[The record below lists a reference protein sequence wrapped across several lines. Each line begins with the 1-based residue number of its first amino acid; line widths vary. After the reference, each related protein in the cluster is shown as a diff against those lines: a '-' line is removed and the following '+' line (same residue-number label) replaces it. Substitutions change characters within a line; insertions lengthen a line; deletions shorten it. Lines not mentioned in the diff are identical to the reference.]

1 MKKLLAMFLAALC
14 MVLCLVPMTALA
26 ETETT
31 VPAEPVGNSETV
43 MPEVTIDVGGAN
55 MENEDYKID
64 DTRISLLKRNV
75 QYVLTGTT
83 DKRVSVWGNNNS
95 EEGLKEAHYIKLDN
109 ATINGGIV
117 VENSPVKMVVEVAD
131 GTVNTVKRLSAN
143 NLTISGSGTLNAE
156 SLNVT
161 QKTSYM
167 PSKLLISD
175 TTVTVTEPA
184 NSGDSCEWNG
194 ECVLSGNAT
203 VTYISQNDYSPL
215 KMGVKSG
222 DPTHSMTLKDNAK
235 LYCLHQNPDQAS
247 NYSVSGLEIFSGDL
261 TLEGNS
267 YLEAQG
273 RPTNGKY
280 AGYGIITQNNI
291 SVKDNA
297 EIKTTATDVA
307 LSVGGTLEVS
317 GGTIAAESKGSNGI
331 YAGSAITITN
341 GAAVKVSGYWP
352 AIFAK
357 DKITIDGSTAEAKSE
372 ADVGIYSRNDDIEI
386 KNSIVKANA
395 AEDCDGILA
404 GGDVTVEGSWIETS
418 GDETYGEN
426 IKDSVRFNGKDGTVV
441 GNAKLPGDV
450 TVEDGMTLT
459 IPKDASLS
467 VGQGN
472 KLTNRGG
479 IKRDGALTK
488 DGGEIICVKHFGNA
502 VWTFDDKT
510 HTKTW
515 DCCGLV
521 EVQGEEHEMNGG
533 VCAKCG
539 YKVSQTVQPVYPDYD
554 EPMTATGVNDSM
566 ISALSTVRRGRR
578 ILATPIEL
586 DNIASQ
592 TALQKYADN
601 LAVKSMFATQK
612 IKFYT
617 AINPAHSVGDVIALY
632 NGELVGVYEETD
644 WKIEIRPG
652 ALMEHQAKKVVF
664 V

>member
-43 MPEVTIDVGGAN
+43 MPVVTIDVGGVN
-55 MENEDYKID
+55 TENENYKID

-95 EEGLKEAHYIKLDN
+95 EEGLKEAHYIRLDN
-109 ATINGGIV
+109 TTINGGIV

-143 NLTISGSGTLNAE
+143 DLTISGSGTLNAE

-247 NYSVSGLEIFSGDL
+247 NYSVSGLEIFHGDL

-297 EIKTTATDVA
+297 GIKTTATDVA

-331 YAGSAITITN
+331 YAGGAITITN
-341 GAAVKVSGYWP
+341 GAEVKASGYWP
-352 AIFAK
+352 AIFAEG
-357 DKITIDGSTAEAKSE
+357 KITIDGSTVEAESE
-372 ADVGIYSRNDDIEI
+372 ADVGIFSRNGDIEI
-386 KNSIVKANA
+386 KNSIVKADA
-395 AEDCDGILA
+395 AENYDGIRA

-426 IKDSVRFNGKDGTVV
+426 IKDSVRFNGKDGTVI

-472 KLTNRGG
+472 KLTNKGG
-479 IKRDGALTK
+479 IKRNGALTK

-539 YKVSQTVQPVYPDYD
+539 YRVNQSVYPDYD
-554 EPMTATGVNDSM
+554 EPTVKPSETEAPAQNNPAQNNQNNPAQDDDLKAPKTGESSLM
-566 ISALSTVRRGRR
+566 MLYALLLMSGAAAV
-578 ILATPIEL
+578 I
-586 DNIASQ
+586 
-592 TALQKYADN
+592 
-601 LAVKSMFATQK
+601 AVKK
-612 IKFYT
+612 
-617 AINPAHSVGDVIALY
+617 L
-632 NGELVGVYEETD
+632 
-644 WKIEIRPG
+644 
-652 ALMEHQAKKVVF
+652 AK
-664 V
+664 

>member
-31 VPAEPVGNSETV
+31 MPAEPVVPAEPVGNSETV
-43 MPEVTIDVGGAN
+43 MPVVTIDVGGAN
-55 MENEDYKID
+55 TENENYKID
-64 DTRISLLKRNV
+64 DTGISLRKRNV

-83 DKRVSVWGNNNS
+83 DKKVSVWGNNNS

-109 ATINGGIV
+109 ATINGGII
-117 VENSPVKMVVEVAD
+117 VENSPVRMVVEVAD

-143 NLTISGSGTLNAE
+143 DLTISGSGTLNAE
-156 SLNVT
+156 DLNVT

-194 ECVLSGNAT
+194 ECVLSGNAK
-203 VTYISQNDYSPL
+203 VTYISQNNYSPL
-215 KMGVKSG
+215 KMGVKNG
-222 DPTHSMTLKDNAK
+222 DNTHSLTLKDKAE
-235 LYCLHQNPDQAS
+235 LHCLHQNPDEESQS
-247 NYSVSGLEIFSGDL
+247 FVSGLELFQGDL

-267 YLEAQG
+267 LLEAQG
-273 RPTNGKY
+273 RPATDPNLNGS
-280 AGYGIITQNNI
+280 AIVASENCDIL
-291 SVKDNA
+291 VKDSA
-297 EIKTTATDVA
+297 EIKAAAPGVA
-307 LSVGGTLEVS
+307 ISMFGNLTVS
-317 GGTIAAESKGSNGI
+317 GGTVTAESKGSNGI
-331 YAGSAITITN
+331 YAGGVITITN
-341 GAAVKVSGYWP
+341 GAAVKASGYWP

-357 DKITIDGSTAEAKSE
+357 DKITIDGSTVEAKSE
-372 ADVGIYSRNDDIEI
+372 ADIGIYSKKGDIEI

-395 AEDCDGILA
+395 AENYDGIRA
-404 GGDVTVEGSWIETS
+404 GGNVTVEGSWIETS

-426 IKDSVRFNGKDGTVV
+426 IKDSVRFNGKDGTVI

-472 KLTNRGG
+472 KLTNKGG

-488 DGGEIICVKHFGNA
+488 DGGEIICEKHFGNA

-539 YKVSQTVQPVYPDYD
+539 YTVSPTVYPDYD
-554 EPMTATGVNDSM
+554 EPTVKPSETEAPAQNNPAQDDDLKAPKTGESSLM
-566 ISALSTVRRGRR
+566 MLYALLLMSGAAAV
-578 ILATPIEL
+578 I
-586 DNIASQ
+586 
-592 TALQKYADN
+592 
-601 LAVKSMFATQK
+601 AVKK
-612 IKFYT
+612 
-617 AINPAHSVGDVIALY
+617 L
-632 NGELVGVYEETD
+632 
-644 WKIEIRPG
+644 
-652 ALMEHQAKKVVF
+652 AK
-664 V
+664 

>member
-31 VPAEPVGNSETV
+31 VPAEPVVPTEPVGNSETV
-43 MPEVTIDVGGAN
+43 MPVVTIDVGGAN
-55 MENEDYKID
+55 TENEDYKID
-64 DTRISLLKRNV
+64 DTGISLLKRNV

-83 DKRVSVWGNNNS
+83 DKKVSVWGNNNS

-131 GTVNTVKRLSAN
+131 GTVNTVKSLRAN
-143 NLTISGSGTLNAE
+143 DLTISGSGTLNAE
-156 SLNVT
+156 SLKVT

-194 ECVLSGNAT
+194 ECVLSGNAK
-203 VTYISQNDYSPL
+203 VTYISQNNYSPL
-215 KMGVKSG
+215 KMGVKNG
-222 DPTHSMTLKDNAK
+222 DNTHSLTLKDKAE
-235 LYCLHQNPDQAS
+235 LHCLHQNPDEESQFF
-247 NYSVSGLEIFSGDL
+247 VSGLELFQGDL

-267 YLEAQG
+267 LLEAQG
-273 RPTNGKY
+273 RPATDPNLNGS
-280 AGYGIITQNNI
+280 AIVASENCDIL
-291 SVKDNA
+291 VKDSA
-297 EIKTTATDVA
+297 EIKAAAPGVA
-307 LSVGGTLEVS
+307 ISMFGNLTVS

-331 YAGSAITITN
+331 YAGGAITITN
-341 GAAVKVSGYWP
+341 GAAVKASGYWP
-352 AIFAK
+352 AIFAEG
-357 DKITIDGSTAEAKSE
+357 KITIDGSTAEAKSE
-372 ADVGIYSRNDDIEI
+372 ADVGIYSKKGDIEI

-395 AEDCDGILA
+395 AEDCDGIRA
-404 GGDVTVEGSWIETS
+404 GGNVTVEGSWIETS

-472 KLTNRGG
+472 KLINKGG
-479 IKRDGALTK
+479 IKRNGALTK

-554 EPMTATGVNDSM
+554 EPTVKPSETEAPAQNNPAQDDDLKAPKTGESSLM
-566 ISALSTVRRGRR
+566 MLYALLLMSGAAAV
-578 ILATPIEL
+578 I
-586 DNIASQ
+586 
-592 TALQKYADN
+592 
-601 LAVKSMFATQK
+601 AVKK
-612 IKFYT
+612 
-617 AINPAHSVGDVIALY
+617 L
-632 NGELVGVYEETD
+632 
-644 WKIEIRPG
+644 
-652 ALMEHQAKKVVF
+652 AK
-664 V
+664 

>member
-43 MPEVTIDVGGAN
+43 MPVVTIDVGGEN
-55 MENEDYKID
+55 TENENYKID
-64 DTRISLLKRNV
+64 DTGISLRKRNV

-83 DKRVSVWGNNNS
+83 DKKVSVWGNNNS

-109 ATINGGIV
+109 ATINGGII
-117 VENSPVKMVVEVAD
+117 VENSPVRMVVEVAD

-143 NLTISGSGTLNAE
+143 DLTISGSGTLNAE
-156 SLNVT
+156 DLNVT

-194 ECVLSGNAT
+194 ECVLSGNAK
-203 VTYISQNDYSPL
+203 VTYISQNNYSPL
-215 KMGVKSG
+215 KMGVKNG
-222 DPTHSMTLKDNAK
+222 DNTHSLTLKDKAE
-235 LYCLHQNPDQAS
+235 LHCLHQNPDEESQS
-247 NYSVSGLEIFSGDL
+247 FVSGLELFQGDL

-267 YLEAQG
+267 LLEAQG
-273 RPTNGKY
+273 RPATDPNLNGS
-280 AGYGIITQNNI
+280 AIVASENCDIL
-291 SVKDNA
+291 VKDSA
-297 EIKTTATDVA
+297 EIKAAAPGVA
-307 LSVGGTLEVS
+307 ISMFGNLTVS
-317 GGTIAAESKGSNGI
+317 GGTVTAESKGSNGI
-331 YAGSAITITN
+331 YAGGAITITN
-341 GAAVKVSGYWP
+341 GAEVKATGYWP

-357 DKITIDGSTAEAKSE
+357 DKITIDGSTVEAKAEA
-372 ADVGIYSRNDDIEI
+372 DIGIYSKKGDIEI

-395 AEDCDGILA
+395 AENYDGIRA
-404 GGDVTVEGSWIETS
+404 GGNVTVEGSWIETS

-426 IKDSVRFNGKDGTVV
+426 IKDSVRFNGKDGTVI

-472 KLTNRGG
+472 KLTNKGG

-539 YKVSQTVQPVYPDYD
+539 YRVNQPVYPDYD
-554 EPMTATGVNDSM
+554 EP
-566 ISALSTVRRGRR
+566 TVK
-578 ILATPIEL
+578 P
-586 DNIASQ
+586 SQ
-592 TALQKYADN
+592 TEAPVQNNPAQDDDLKAPKTGESSLMMLYALLLMSGAAAVI
-601 LAVKSMFATQK
+601 AVKK
-612 IKFYT
+612 
-617 AINPAHSVGDVIALY
+617 L
-632 NGELVGVYEETD
+632 
-644 WKIEIRPG
+644 
-652 ALMEHQAKKVVF
+652 AK
-664 V
+664 

>member
-43 MPEVTIDVGGAN
+43 MPVVTIDVGGAN
-55 MENEDYKID
+55 TENENYKID
-64 DTRISLLKRNV
+64 DTGISLLKRNV

-83 DKRVSVWGNNNS
+83 DKSVSVWGNDNS
-95 EEGLKEAHYIKLDN
+95 EEGLKEAHYIKLN
-109 ATINGGIV
+109 NTTINGGIV
-117 VENSPVKMVVEVAD
+117 VVNSPVKMVVEVAD
-131 GTVNTVKRLSAN
+131 GTVNTVKSLDATD
-143 NLTISGSGTLNAE
+143 LTIKGKGTLNTT

-167 PSKLLISD
+167 SSKLLISD

-194 ECVLSGNAT
+194 ECVLSGNAK
-203 VTYISQNDYSPL
+203 VTYISQNNYSPL
-215 KMGVKSG
+215 KMGVKKD

-235 LYCLHQNPDQAS
+235 LYCLHQNPDQVS
-247 NYSVSGLEIFSGDL
+247 NSSVSGLEIFHGDL

-273 RPTNGKY
+273 RPATDPNLNGS
-280 AGYGIITQNNI
+280 AIVASENCDIL
-291 SVKDNA
+291 VKDSA
-297 EIKTTATDVA
+297 EIKAAAPGAAISMFGNLT
-307 LSVGGTLEVS
+307 VS

-331 YAGSAITITN
+331 YAGGAITITN
-341 GAAVKVSGYWP
+341 GAEVKATGYWP

-372 ADVGIYSRNDDIEI
+372 ADVGIYSKKGDIEI

-395 AEDCDGILA
+395 AENYDGIRA
-404 GGDVTVEGSWIETS
+404 VGNVTVEGSWIETS

-472 KLTNRGG
+472 KLTNKGG

-488 DGGEIICVKHFGNA
+488 DGGEIICEKQKHFGNA

-515 DCCGLV
+515 DCCGFV

-554 EPMTATGVNDSM
+554 EP
-566 ISALSTVRRGRR
+566 TVK
-578 ILATPIEL
+578 P
-586 DNIASQ
+586 SQ
-592 TALQKYADN
+592 TEAPVQNNPAQDDDLKAPKTGESSLMMLYALLLMSGAAAVI
-601 LAVKSMFATQK
+601 AVKK
-612 IKFYT
+612 
-617 AINPAHSVGDVIALY
+617 L
-632 NGELVGVYEETD
+632 
-644 WKIEIRPG
+644 
-652 ALMEHQAKKVVF
+652 AK
-664 V
+664 

>member
-1 MKKLLAMFLAALC
+1 MKKLLAMFLAVLC

-43 MPEVTIDVGGAN
+43 MPVVTIDVSGAN
-55 MENEDYKID
+55 TENEYYKID
-64 DTRISLLKRNV
+64 NTGISLLKRNV

-83 DKRVSVWGNNNS
+83 DKSVSVWGNNNS
-95 EEGLKEAHYIKLDN
+95 EEGLKEAHYIKLDK
-109 ATINGGIV
+109 ATINGGIDV
-117 VENSPVKMVVEVAD
+117 VNSPVKMVVEVAD
-131 GTVNTVKRLSAN
+131 GTVNTVKRLCAN
-143 NLTISGSGTLNAE
+143 DLTISGSGTLNAE
-156 SLNVT
+156 DLSST
-161 QKTSYM
+161 QKKTSYM
-167 PSKLLISD
+167 PSRLTITD
-175 TTVTVTEPA
+175 TEINVTIA
-184 NSGDSCEWNG
+184 RNYAEWNG
-194 ECVLSGNAT
+194 ECVVGGNAK
-203 VTYISQNDYSPL
+203 VTYTTDLDYAPL
-215 KMGVKSG
+215 HMGESAE
-222 DPTHSMTLKDNAK
+222 DDNNSFTLKDNAK

-247 NYSVSGLEIFSGDL
+247 NSSVSGLEIFHGDL

-273 RPTNGKY
+273 RPATDPNLNGS
-280 AGYGIITQNNI
+280 AIVASENCDIL
-291 SVKDNA
+291 VKDSA
-297 EIKTTATDVA
+297 EIKAAAPGAAISMFGNLT
-307 LSVGGTLEVS
+307 VS

-331 YAGSAITITN
+331 YAGGAITITN
-341 GAAVKVSGYWP
+341 GAEVKATGYWP

-372 ADVGIYSRNDDIEI
+372 ADVGIYSKKGDIEI

-395 AEDCDGILA
+395 AENYDGIRA
-404 GGDVTVEGSWIETS
+404 RGNVTVEGSWIETS

-426 IKDSVRFNGKDGTVV
+426 IKDSVRFNGKDGTVI

-472 KLTNRGG
+472 TLTNKGG
-479 IKRDGALTK
+479 IKRNGALTK

-539 YKVSQTVQPVYPDYD
+539 YRVSPTVYPDYD
-554 EPMTATGVNDSM
+554 EPTVKPSETEAPAQNNPAQDDDLKAPKTGESSLM
-566 ISALSTVRRGRR
+566 MLYALLLMSGAAAV
-578 ILATPIEL
+578 I
-586 DNIASQ
+586 
-592 TALQKYADN
+592 
-601 LAVKSMFATQK
+601 AVKK
-612 IKFYT
+612 
-617 AINPAHSVGDVIALY
+617 L
-632 NGELVGVYEETD
+632 
-644 WKIEIRPG
+644 
-652 ALMEHQAKKVVF
+652 AK
-664 V
+664 

>member
-43 MPEVTIDVGGAN
+43 MPVVNIDVSGAN
-55 MENEDYKID
+55 TENEDYKID
-64 DTRISLLKRNV
+64 ATGISLLKWNV
-75 QYVLTGTT
+75 QYVLNGTT
-83 DKRVSVWGNNNS
+83 DKSVSVWGNDNS
-95 EEGLKEAHYIKLDN
+95 EEGLKEAHYIKLN
-109 ATINGGIV
+109 NTTINGGIV
-117 VENSPVKMVVEVAD
+117 VVNSPVKMVVEVAN
-131 GTVNTVKRLSAN
+131 GTVNTVKRLSADD
-143 NLTISGSGTLNAE
+143 LTISGSGTLNAE

-161 QKTSYM
+161 QKTKTSYM

-175 TTVTVTEPA
+175 TIVTVTEPA

-215 KMGVKSG
+215 KMGVKSD
-222 DPTHSMTLKDNAK
+222 DPTNSMTLKDNAK

-247 NYSVSGLEIFSGDL
+247 DYSVSGLEISSGDL

-273 RPTNGKY
+273 RPSNGQHV
-280 AGYGIITQNNI
+280 GYGIIAPGNVF
-291 SVKDNA
+291 VKDNA
-297 EIKTTATDVA
+297 EIKTTATSVA
-307 LSVGGTLEVS
+307 LSVVGALEVS
-317 GGTIAAESKGSNGI
+317 GGTVTAESKGSNGI
-331 YAGSAITITN
+331 YAGGAITITN

-372 ADVGIYSRNDDIEI
+372 ADVGIYSKKGDIEI

-395 AEDCDGILA
+395 AENYDGIRA
-404 GGDVTVEGSWIETS
+404 GGVTVEGSWIETS

-472 KLTNRGG
+472 KLTNKGG

-488 DGGEIICVKHFGNA
+488 DGGEIICEKHFGNA

-539 YKVSQTVQPVYPDYD
+539 YRVSPTVYPDYD
-554 EPMTATGVNDSM
+554 EPTVKPSETEAPAQNNPAQNNQNNPAQDDDLKAPKTGESSLM
-566 ISALSTVRRGRR
+566 MLYALLLMSGAAAV
-578 ILATPIEL
+578 I
-586 DNIASQ
+586 
-592 TALQKYADN
+592 
-601 LAVKSMFATQK
+601 AVKK
-612 IKFYT
+612 
-617 AINPAHSVGDVIALY
+617 L
-632 NGELVGVYEETD
+632 
-644 WKIEIRPG
+644 
-652 ALMEHQAKKVVF
+652 AK
-664 V
+664 

>member
-43 MPEVTIDVGGAN
+43 MRVVTIDVGGAN
-55 MENEDYKID
+55 TENEDYKID

-83 DKRVSVWGNNNS
+83 DKSVSVWGNYNS

-117 VENSPVKMVVEVAD
+117 EVNSPVKMVVEVAD
-131 GTVNTVKRLSAN
+131 GTVNTVKRLYAN
-143 NLTISGSGTLNAE
+143 DLTISGSGTLNAE
-156 SLNVT
+156 NLGST
-161 QKTSYM
+161 QRRNSYM
-167 PSKLLISD
+167 PSKLTITD
-175 TTVTVTEPA
+175 TEINVTIDRNYA
-184 NSGDSCEWNG
+184 EWNG
-194 ECVLSGNAT
+194 ECVIGGDAK
-203 VTYISQNDYSPL
+203 VTYTTNLDYAPL
-215 KMGVKSG
+215 HMGESAG
-222 DPTHSMTLKDNAK
+222 DDNNSFTLKDNAK
-235 LYCLHQNPDQAS
+235 LYCLHQNPNQAS
-247 NYSVSGLEIFSGDL
+247 DSSVSGLEIFYGDL

-267 YLEAQG
+267 YLEAHG

-280 AGYGIITQNNI
+280 PGYGIITQGNI

-307 LSVGGTLEVS
+307 LCVGGALEIS
-317 GGTIAAESKGSNGI
+317 GGTVAAESKSGNGI
-331 YAGSAITITN
+331 YAGGAITITN
-341 GAAVKVSGYWP
+341 GAEVKASGYWP

-357 DKITIDGSTAEAKSE
+357 GKITIDGSTVEAKSE
-372 ADVGIYSRNDDIEI
+372 ADVGIYSRNGDIEI

-395 AEDCDGILA
+395 AENYDGILA

-472 KLTNRGG
+472 KLTNKGG

-539 YKVSQTVQPVYPDYD
+539 YRVNQSVYPDYD
-554 EPMTATGVNDSM
+554 EP
-566 ISALSTVRRGRR
+566 TVKPG
-578 ILATPIEL
+578 
-586 DNIASQ
+586 Q
-592 TALQKYADN
+592 TEAPVQN
-601 LAVKSMFATQK
+601 
-612 IKFYT
+612 
-617 AINPAHSVGDVIALY
+617 NPAQDDDLKAPKTGESSLMMLYALLLMSGAAAVIA
-632 NGELVGVYEETD
+632 
-644 WKIEIRPG
+644 
-652 ALMEHQAKKVVF
+652 AKKLAK
-664 V
+664 

>member
-1 MKKLLAMFLAALC
+1 MKKLLAMFLAVLC

-43 MPEVTIDVGGAN
+43 MPVVTIDVGGAN
-55 MENEDYKID
+55 TENENYKID
-64 DTRISLLKRNV
+64 DTCISLLKRNV

-83 DKRVSVWGNNNS
+83 DKKVSVWGNNNS

-117 VENSPVKMVVEVAD
+117 VENSPVKMVVEVVD
-131 GTVNTVKRLSAN
+131 GTVNTVKSLSAN
-143 NLTISGSGTLNAE
+143 DLTISGSGTLNAE
-156 SLNVT
+156 DLNVT

-194 ECVLSGNAT
+194 ECVLFGNAT

-222 DPTHSMTLKDNAK
+222 DNTHSLTLKDKAE
-235 LYCLHQNPDQAS
+235 LHCLHQNPDEESQFF
-247 NYSVSGLEIFSGDL
+247 VSGLELFQGDL

-267 YLEAQG
+267 LLEAQG
-273 RPTNGKY
+273 RPATDPNLNGS
-280 AGYGIITQNNI
+280 AIVASENCDIL
-291 SVKDNA
+291 VKDSA
-297 EIKTTATDVA
+297 EIKAVA
-307 LSVGGTLEVS
+307 PGVAISMFGNLTVS

-331 YAGSAITITN
+331 YAGGVITITN
-341 GAAVKVSGYWP
+341 GAEVKASGYWP

-357 DKITIDGSTAEAKSE
+357 DKITIDGSTVEAKSE
-372 ADVGIYSRNDDIEI
+372 ADVGIYSKKGDIEI

-539 YKVSQTVQPVYPDYD
+539 YRVNQSVYPDYD
-554 EPMTATGVNDSM
+554 EPTVKPSETEAPAQNNPAQNNQNNPAQDDDLKAPKTGESSLM
-566 ISALSTVRRGRR
+566 MLYALLLMSGAAAV
-578 ILATPIEL
+578 I
-586 DNIASQ
+586 
-592 TALQKYADN
+592 
-601 LAVKSMFATQK
+601 AVKK
-612 IKFYT
+612 
-617 AINPAHSVGDVIALY
+617 L
-632 NGELVGVYEETD
+632 
-644 WKIEIRPG
+644 
-652 ALMEHQAKKVVF
+652 AK
-664 V
+664 

>member
-43 MPEVTIDVGGAN
+43 MPVVTIDVGGAN
-55 MENEDYKID
+55 TENENYKID
-64 DTRISLLKRNV
+64 DTGISLLKRNV

-143 NLTISGSGTLNAE
+143 DLTISGSGTLNAE
-156 SLNVT
+156 DLSST
-161 QKTSYM
+161 QKKTSYM
-167 PSKLLISD
+167 PSRLTITD
-175 TTVTVTEPA
+175 TEINVTIA
-184 NSGDSCEWNG
+184 RNYAEWNG
-194 ECVLSGNAT
+194 ECVVGGNAK
-203 VTYISQNDYSPL
+203 VTYTTDLDYAPL
-215 KMGVKSG
+215 HMGESAG
-222 DPTHSMTLKDNAK
+222 DDNNSFTLKDNAK

-247 NYSVSGLEIFSGDL
+247 NSSVSGLEIFHGDL

-273 RPTNGKY
+273 RPATDPNLNGSAIV
-280 AGYGIITQNNI
+280 AGENCDIL
-291 SVKDNA
+291 VKDSA
-297 EIKTTATDVA
+297 EIKAAAPGVA
-307 LSVGGTLEVS
+307 ISMFGNLTVS

-357 DKITIDGSTAEAKSE
+357 GKITIDGSTAEAKSE
-372 ADVGIYSRNDDIEI
+372 ADVGIYSKNGDIEI

-395 AEDCDGILA
+395 AENCDGILA
-404 GGDVTVEGSWIETS
+404 GGNVTVEGSWIETS

-426 IKDSVRFNGKDGTVV
+426 IKDSVRFNGKDGTVI

-472 KLTNRGG
+472 KLTNKGG

-533 VCAKCG
+533 VCVKCG
-539 YKVSQTVQPVYPDYD
+539 YRVSPTVYPDYD
-554 EPMTATGVNDSM
+554 EPTVKPSETEAPAQNNQNNPAQDDDLKAPKTGESSLM
-566 ISALSTVRRGRR
+566 MLYALLLMSGAAAV
-578 ILATPIEL
+578 I
-586 DNIASQ
+586 
-592 TALQKYADN
+592 
-601 LAVKSMFATQK
+601 AVKK
-612 IKFYT
+612 
-617 AINPAHSVGDVIALY
+617 L
-632 NGELVGVYEETD
+632 
-644 WKIEIRPG
+644 
-652 ALMEHQAKKVVF
+652 AK
-664 V
+664 

>member
-43 MPEVTIDVGGAN
+43 MPVVNIDVSGAN
-55 MENEDYKID
+55 TENEDYKID
-64 DTRISLLKRNV
+64 NTGISLLKRNV

-83 DKRVSVWGNNNS
+83 DKSVSVWGNDNS
-95 EEGLKEAHYIKLDN
+95 EEGLKEAHYIKLN
-109 ATINGGIV
+109 NTTINGGIV
-117 VENSPVKMVVEVAD
+117 VVNSPVKMVVEVAN
-131 GTVNTVKRLSAN
+131 GTVNTVKRLSADD
-143 NLTISGSGTLNAE
+143 LTISGSGTLNAE
-156 SLNVT
+156 DLNVT
-161 QKTSYM
+161 QKTKTSYM
-167 PSKLLISD
+167 PSRLLISD
-175 TTVTVTEPA
+175 TIVTVTEPA
-184 NSGDSCEWNG
+184 NSGNSCVWNG

-215 KMGVKSG
+215 KMGELSG
-222 DPTHSMTLKDNAK
+222 DPTNSMTLKDNAK
-235 LYCLHQNPDQAS
+235 LYCLHQNPDQVS
-247 NYSVSGLEIFSGDL
+247 NSSVSGLEIFHGDL

-273 RPTNGKY
+273 RPSNGKY
-280 AGYGIITQNNI
+280 VGCGIIAPGNVF
-291 SVKDNA
+291 VKDDA
-297 EIKTTATDVA
+297 EIKTTATGVA
-307 LSVGGTLEVS
+307 LSVVGALEVS
-317 GGTIAAESKGSNGI
+317 GGTVTAESKGSNGI
-331 YAGSAITITN
+331 YAGGAITITN
-341 GAAVKVSGYWP
+341 GAEVKASGYWP

-357 DKITIDGSTAEAKSE
+357 DKITIDGSTVEAESE
-372 ADVGIYSRNDDIEI
+372 ADVGIFSRNGDIEI
-386 KNSIVKANA
+386 KNSIVKADA
-395 AEDCDGILA
+395 AEDCDGIRA
-404 GGDVTVEGSWIETS
+404 RGNVTVEGSWIETS

-426 IKDSVRFNGKDGTVV
+426 IKDSVRFNGKDGTVI

-472 KLTNRGG
+472 KLTNKGG

-488 DGGEIICVKHFGNA
+488 DGGEIICEKQKHFGNA

-539 YKVSQTVQPVYPDYD
+539 YRVNQSVYPDYD
-554 EPMTATGVNDSM
+554 EPTVKPSETEAPAQNNPAQNNQNNPAQDDDLKAPKTGESSLM
-566 ISALSTVRRGRR
+566 MLYALLLMSGAAAV
-578 ILATPIEL
+578 I
-586 DNIASQ
+586 
-592 TALQKYADN
+592 
-601 LAVKSMFATQK
+601 AVKK
-612 IKFYT
+612 
-617 AINPAHSVGDVIALY
+617 L
-632 NGELVGVYEETD
+632 
-644 WKIEIRPG
+644 
-652 ALMEHQAKKVVF
+652 AK
-664 V
+664 

>member
-43 MPEVTIDVGGAN
+43 MPVVTIDVGGAN
-55 MENEDYKID
+55 TENENYKID
-64 DTRISLLKRNV
+64 DTGISLLKRNV

-83 DKRVSVWGNNNS
+83 DKKVSVWGNNNS
-95 EEGLKEAHYIKLDN
+95 EEGLKEAHYIKLN
-109 ATINGGIV
+109 KATINGGIDV
-117 VENSPVKMVVEVAD
+117 VNSPVKMVVEVAD
-131 GTVNTVKRLSAN
+131 GTVNTVKRLSADD
-143 NLTISGSGTLNAE
+143 LTISGSGTLNAE

-161 QKTSYM
+161 QKTKTSYM

-175 TTVTVTEPA
+175 TIVTVTEPA

-215 KMGVKSG
+215 KMGVKSD
-222 DPTHSMTLKDNAK
+222 DPTNSMTLKDNAK
-235 LYCLHQNPDQAS
+235 LYCLHRNPDQAS
-247 NYSVSGLEIFSGDL
+247 DYSVSGLEISSGDL

-273 RPTNGKY
+273 RPSNGKY
-280 AGYGIITQNNI
+280 VGYGIVAPGNVF
-291 SVKDNA
+291 VKDDA
-297 EIKTTATDVA
+297 EIKTTATGVA
-307 LSVGGTLEVS
+307 LSVGGALEIS
-317 GGTIAAESKGSNGI
+317 GGTVTAESKGSNGI
-331 YAGSAITITN
+331 YAGGVITITN
-341 GAAVKVSGYWP
+341 GAEVKATGYWP

-372 ADVGIYSRNDDIEI
+372 ADVGIYSKKGDIEI

-395 AEDCDGILA
+395 AENYDGIRARA
-404 GGDVTVEGSWIETS
+404 GGNVTVEGSWIETS

-426 IKDSVRFNGKDGTVV
+426 IKDSVRFNGKDGTVI

-472 KLTNRGG
+472 KLTNKGG

-539 YKVSQTVQPVYPDYD
+539 YRVSPTVYPDYD
-554 EPMTATGVNDSM
+554 EPTVKPSETEAPAQNNPAQNNQNNPAQDDDLKAPKTGESSLM
-566 ISALSTVRRGRR
+566 MLYALLLMSGAAAV
-578 ILATPIEL
+578 I
-586 DNIASQ
+586 
-592 TALQKYADN
+592 
-601 LAVKSMFATQK
+601 AVKK
-612 IKFYT
+612 
-617 AINPAHSVGDVIALY
+617 L
-632 NGELVGVYEETD
+632 
-644 WKIEIRPG
+644 
-652 ALMEHQAKKVVF
+652 AK
-664 V
+664 

>member
-43 MPEVTIDVGGAN
+43 MTVVTIDVGGAN
-55 MENEDYKID
+55 TENENYKID
-64 DTRISLLKRNV
+64 NTGISLLKRNV

-83 DKRVSVWGNNNS
+83 DKRVSVWGNDNS

-117 VENSPVKMVVEVAD
+117 VENSPVKMVVEVAN

-143 NLTISGSGTLNAE
+143 DLTISGSGTLNAE
-156 SLNVT
+156 DLSTT

-167 PSKLLISD
+167 PSRLTITD
-175 TTVTVTEPA
+175 TEINVTIA
-184 NSGDSCEWNG
+184 RNYAEWNG
-194 ECVLSGNAT
+194 ECVVGGNAK
-203 VTYISQNDYSPL
+203 VTYTTDLDYAPL
-215 KMGVKSG
+215 HMGESAG
-222 DPTHSMTLKDNAK
+222 DDNNSFTLKDNAK

-247 NYSVSGLEIFSGDL
+247 NSSVSGLEIFHGDL

-273 RPTNGKY
+273 RPSNGQY
-280 AGYGIITQNNI
+280 AGYGIIAPGNVF
-291 SVKDNA
+291 VKDNA

-307 LSVGGTLEVS
+307 LSVVGALEIS
-317 GGTIAAESKGSNGI
+317 GGTVTAESKGSNGI
-331 YAGSAITITN
+331 YAGGAITITN
-341 GAAVKVSGYWP
+341 GAEVKATGFYPAIYTYDSLTIDGSTVAADSKSGNGIYAGSTIGITNGAEVKASGYYP
-352 AIFAK
+352 AIWAEE
-357 DKITIDGSTAEAKSE
+357 KITIDGSTVEAKSE
-372 ADVGIYSRNDDIEI
+372 AEVGIYSRNDDIEI
-386 KNSIVKANA
+386 KNSIVKADA

-404 GGDVTVEGSWIETS
+404 DGDVTVEGSWIETS

-426 IKDSVRFNGKDGTVV
+426 IKDSVRFNGKNGTVI

-472 KLTNRGG
+472 KLTNKGG
-479 IKRDGALTK
+479 IKRNGALTK

-539 YKVSQTVQPVYPDYD
+539 YRVNQSVYPDYD
-554 EPMTATGVNDSM
+554 EP
-566 ISALSTVRRGRR
+566 TVK
-578 ILATPIEL
+578 P
-586 DNIASQ
+586 SQ
-592 TALQKYADN
+592 TEAPVQNNPAQDDDLKAPKTGESSLMMLYALLLMSGAAAVI
-601 LAVKSMFATQK
+601 AVKK
-612 IKFYT
+612 
-617 AINPAHSVGDVIALY
+617 L
-632 NGELVGVYEETD
+632 
-644 WKIEIRPG
+644 
-652 ALMEHQAKKVVF
+652 AK
-664 V
+664 